1 MGQWFAHLVPFSH
14 ARAKSTYPEKSQIN
28 SYFKKAGLKKMFEFM
43 PSSSIIGEKYDDE
56 EIFLKNEQNWMM
68 DSVLSSADDKEL
80 NHAKEWVRQLKST
93 GKLREFYDN
102 HNLVDKLGC
111 GTVVIL
117 MKE

>member
-1 MGQWFAHLVPFSH
+1 MIRIFFNRETSIFSGQ
-14 ARAKSTYPEKSQIN
+14 Y
-28 SYFKKAGLKKMFEFM
+28 
-43 PSSSIIGEKYDDE
+43 
-56 EIFLKNEQNWMM
+56 LKNEQNWMM

-93 GKLREFYDN
+93 RKLREFYDS

>member
-1 MGQWFAHLVPFSH
+1 MIRIFFNRETSIFSGQ
-14 ARAKSTYPEKSQIN
+14 Y
-28 SYFKKAGLKKMFEFM
+28 
-43 PSSSIIGEKYDDE
+43 
-56 EIFLKNEQNWMM
+56 LKNEQNWMM